1 MQRKK
6 LLALEINKNRADV
19 PAMQA
24 VVEFQH
30 KDKYGNYTTH
40 EYNYVYDA
48 FIDESTGEKT
58 LIVDMFKPA
67 PGAEF
72 LYRLFIGKNKQ
83 GDDKWFIVKSDGTV
97 SESSLPVDYYCRY
110 CRRFY
115 YQFSADTDK
124 VIDEYLSDTKSYAK
138 SYAKGKGIKKIIAWQ
153 KAVRQKRLKDKYQK
167 IKDSISYELAEI
179 RPLPQS
185 VHKWIDN
192 TVMAYSRYMFY
203 DANGKKQTTARCS
216 CCGNTVTINKVCSG
230 DKVTCPSCN
239 KKCTAKPYRKYL
251 NSNGF
256 CNRETIMYLQPF
268 KGTRFCV
275 REFMVVYIYT
285 HGRIN
290 PHIRIKELVRTTC
303 DFDGQEMRVQEQ
315 YTYDEDYKG
324 GDWRKGFCK
333 SVDSSLQLYPGTLN
347 KIFKRVK
354 GFNKWHID
362 YGKIAR
368 LCNPIAFEK
377 LYNAVNQVASL
388 NNIIDNGLINLARD
402 VITYTY
408 RCTEFDLAKGSLRKS
423 FGITKDDLK
432 ILKQLNPKLYEFKL
446 YKAYKQT
453 GRKIDIEELKEFFA
467 IRSMIDCDVNDMLR
481 ILEYSSLRK
490 FCKFFRKWESENC
503 TSQDKDS
510 WWDPRRAF
518 FRDYKD
524 YIENA
529 TLLEYDLSNLE
540 VLYPKNFKQAHDL
553 ASDIVND
560 KNFSEGELP
569 QIARQYEKYSNLYS
583 YEDKDFCIM
592 PPIRHNDLKDEGKT
606 LCHCVATYAKRVA
619 TGKTIILFVRKTSE
633 KEKPYFTL
641 ELNPVTLRIEQCR
654 GFENC
659 SYPNE
664 VKKFMDKWYKTKI
677 EPLIRSKG
685 KCQTTAT

>member
-19 PAMQA
+19 PTMQA
-24 VVEFQH
+24 VVEFQY
-30 KDKYGNYTTH
+30 KGEYGNYTTH
-40 EYNYVYDA
+40 KYNYVYDA

-67 PGAEF
+67 PAAEF

-97 SESSLPVDYYCRY
+97 SESSLPVDYYY
-110 CRRFY
+110 HQFY
-115 YQFSADTDK
+115 YPFNADTDK

-138 SYAKGKGIKKIIAWQ
+138 GKGIEKIIAWQ

-179 RPLPQS
+179 RPLPQA

-216 CCGNTVTINKVCSG
+216 VCGNEVTINKVRSG
-230 DKVTCPSCN
+230 DKVTCPVCH

-268 KGTRFCV
+268 KGTRFCA
-275 REFMVVYIYT
+275 REFIVKYAYSQ
-285 HGRIN
+285 GRIK
-290 PHIRIKELVRTTC
+290 PRIIMQELSRTTC
-303 DFDGQEMRVQEQ
+303 DFDGQELRVREQ

-324 GDWRKGFCK
+324 GDWRKDFCR
-333 SVDSSLQLYPGTLN
+333 SVNSSLPLYPGTLN

-362 YGKIAR
+362 YGRIAR
-368 LCNPIAFEK
+368 LCNPVGYEN

-467 IRSMIDCDVNDMLR
+467 IRSMINCDVNDMLR

-510 WWDPRRAF
+510 WWDPRRTF

-592 PPIRHNDLKDEGKT
+592 PPVRHNDLKDEGKT

-677 EPLIRSKG
+677 EPLILIRSKE
-685 KCQTTAT
+685 KCQTTAA

>member
-6 LLALEINKNRADV
+6 LLALPLNKNREDV
-19 PAMQA
+19 PVMQA

-30 KDKYGNYTTH
+30 TDPWGNNYTSNK
-40 EYNYVYDA
+40 YNCVYDA
-48 FIDESTGEKT
+48 FLDTSTGENT
-58 LIVDMFKPA
+58 LIVDVFSPA
-67 PGAEF
+67 PDAEF
-72 LYRLFIGKNKQ
+72 CYRLFIGKNKQ

-97 SESSLPVDYYCRY
+97 SESSLPVDYYYKRI
-110 CRRFY
+110 Y
-115 YQFSADTDK
+115 YPFSADTDK
-124 VIDEYLSDTKSYAK
+124 VIDDYLADTSSYAE
-138 SYAKGKGIKKIIAWQ
+138 GKGIKKIIAWQ
-153 KAVRQKRLKDKYQK
+153 SAVRQKRLKDKYQK

-179 RPLPQS
+179 RPLPQA

-203 DANGKKQTTARCS
+203 DANGKKQTTAKCS
-216 CCGNTVTINKVCSG
+216 VCGNEVTINKVRSG
-230 DKVTCPSCN
+230 DKVTCPACH

-268 KGTRFCV
+268 KGTRFCA
-275 REFMVVYIYT
+275 REFVIEYDYSY
-285 HGRIN
+285 GRIK
-290 PHIRIKELVRTTC
+290 PVIRMQELSRTTC

-324 GDWRKGFCK
+324 GDWRKDFCR
-333 SVDSSLQLYPGTLN
+333 SVNSSLPLYPGTLN

-362 YGKIAR
+362 YGRIAR
-368 LCNPIAFEK
+368 LCNPVGCEN
-377 LYNAVNQVASL
+377 LYSAVNQVASL

-408 RCTEFDLAKGSLRKS
+408 RCAEFDLAKGSLRKS

-490 FCKFFRKWESENC
+490 FCKFFRKWENENC

-510 WWDPRRAF
+510 WWDPRRHF
-518 FRDYKD
+518 FSDYKD

-529 TLLEYDLSNLE
+529 TLLEYDLTNLE
-540 VLYPKNFKQAHDL
+540 VIYPKNFKQVHDL

-592 PPIRHNDLKDEGKT
+592 PPVRHNDLKNEGKT

-685 KCQTTAT
+685 KCQTTAA

>member
-30 KDKYGNYTTH
+30 KDKYVNYTTH
-40 EYNYVYDA
+40 KYNYVYDA

-58 LIVDMFKPA
+58 LIIDMFKPA
-67 PGAEF
+67 PAAEF

-97 SESSLPVDYYCRY
+97 SESSLPVDYYCRQ
-110 CRRFY
+110 FY
-115 YQFSADTDK
+115 YPFNADTDK

-138 SYAKGKGIKKIIAWQ
+138 GKGIEKIIAWQ

-179 RPLPQS
+179 RPLPQA

-216 CCGNTVTINKVCSG
+216 VCGNEVTINKVRSG
-230 DKVTCPSCN
+230 DKVTCPVCH

-268 KGTRFCV
+268 KGTRFCA
-275 REFMVVYIYT
+275 REFIVVYIYT
-285 HGRIN
+285 LGKIK
-290 PHIRIKELVRTTC
+290 PYVRIKELVRTTC
-303 DFDGQEMRVQEQ
+303 DFDGQEMRAQEQ

-324 GDWRKGFCK
+324 GDWRKDFCR
-333 SVDSSLQLYPGTLN
+333 SVNSSSPLYPGTLN

-362 YGKIAR
+362 YGRIAR
-368 LCNPIAFEK
+368 LCNPVGCGN

-388 NNIIDNGLINLARD
+388 NNIIDNDLINLARD

-490 FCKFFRKWESENC
+490 FCKFFRKWENENC

-510 WWDPRRAF
+510 WWDPRRTF

-592 PPIRHNDLKDEGKT
+592 PPVRHNDLKDEGKT

-619 TGKTIILFVRKTSE
+619 TCKTIILFVRKTSE

-664 VKKFMDKWYKTKI
+664 VKKIMDKWYKTKI
-677 EPLIRSKG
+677 EPLKRSKE
-685 KCQTTAT
+685 KCQTAAA

>member
-30 KDKYGNYTTH
+30 KGEYGNYTTH
-40 EYNYVYDA
+40 KYNYVYDA
-48 FIDESTGEKT
+48 FIDESTCEKT

-67 PGAEF
+67 PTAEF

-97 SESSLPVDYYCRY
+97 SESSLPVDYYYNRI
-110 CRRFY
+110 Y
-115 YQFSADTDK
+115 YPFAAKTDK
-124 VIDEYLSDTKSYAK
+124 VIDDYLADTS
-138 SYAKGKGIKKIIAWQ
+138 SYAKGKGIEKIIAWQ
-153 KAVRQKRLKDKYQK
+153 SAVRQKRLKDKYQK

-179 RPLPQS
+179 RPLPQA
-185 VHKWIDN
+185 VYKWIDN

-216 CCGNTVTINKVCSG
+216 VCGNEVTINKVRSG
-230 DKVTCPSCN
+230 DKVTCPICH

-268 KGTRFCV
+268 KGTRFCA
-275 REFMVVYIYT
+275 REFIVKYAYSQ
-285 HGRIN
+285 GRIK
-290 PHIRIKELVRTTC
+290 PRIIMQELSRTTC

-315 YTYDEDYKG
+315 YTYDENYKG
-324 GDWRKGFCK
+324 GDWRKDFCR
-333 SVDSSLQLYPGTLN
+333 SVNSSLQLYPGTLN

-377 LYNAVNQVASL
+377 LYNAVNRVASL

-467 IRSMIDCDVNDMLR
+467 IRSMIDCDVNDILR

-490 FCKFFRKWESENC
+490 FCQFFRRWESENC
-503 TSQDKDS
+503 TKPYDNYYY
-510 WWDPRRAF
+510 WDPRRTF

-560 KNFSEGELP
+560 KEFSEGELP

-592 PPIRHNDLKDEGKT
+592 PPVRHNDLKDEGKT
-606 LCHCVATYAKRVA
+606 LCHCVATYAKKVV
-619 TGKTIILFVRKTSE
+619 TEKTIILFIRKMSE

-654 GFENC
+654 GFDNC

-677 EPLIRSKG
+677 ETLKRSKE
-685 KCQTTAT
+685 KCQTIAA

>member
-6 LLALEINKNRADV
+6 LLALEINKNRADIPV
-19 PAMQA
+19 MQA

-67 PGAEF
+67 PAAEF

-97 SESSLPVDYYCRY
+97 SESSLPVDYYYRQ
-110 CRRFY
+110 FY
-115 YQFSADTDK
+115 YPFSAETDK
-124 VIDEYLSDTKSYAK
+124 VIDDYLVDTS
-138 SYAKGKGIKKIIAWQ
+138 SYAKGKGIRKIIAWQ

-203 DANGKKQTTARCS
+203 DANRKKQTTARCS
-216 CCGNTVTINKVCSG
+216 VCGNEVTIKNVRSG
-230 DKVTCPSCN
+230 DKVTCPICH

-268 KGTRFCV
+268 KGTRFCA
-275 REFMVVYIYT
+275 REFVIEYDYSY
-285 HGRIN
+285 GRIK
-290 PHIRIKELVRTTC
+290 PVISMQELSRTTC
-303 DFDGQEMRVQEQ
+303 DFDGQEMRAQEQ

-324 GDWRKGFCK
+324 GDWRKDFCR
-333 SVDSSLQLYPGTLN
+333 SVNSSLPLYPGTLN

-362 YGKIAR
+362 YGRIAR
-368 LCNPIAFEK
+368 LCNPVGCEN

-453 GRKIDIEELKEFFA
+453 GRKIDIA
-467 IRSMIDCDVNDMLR
+467 
-481 ILEYSSLRK
+481 
-490 FCKFFRKWESENC
+490 
-503 TSQDKDS
+503 
-510 WWDPRRAF
+510 
-518 FRDYKD
+518 
-524 YIENA
+524 
-529 TLLEYDLSNLE
+529 
-540 VLYPKNFKQAHDL
+540 
-553 ASDIVND
+553 
-560 KNFSEGELP
+560 
-569 QIARQYEKYSNLYS
+569 
-583 YEDKDFCIM
+583 
-592 PPIRHNDLKDEGKT
+592 
-606 LCHCVATYAKRVA
+606 
-619 TGKTIILFVRKTSE
+619 
-633 KEKPYFTL
+633 
-641 ELNPVTLRIEQCR
+641 
-654 GFENC
+654 
-659 SYPNE
+659 
-664 VKKFMDKWYKTKI
+664 
-677 EPLIRSKG
+677 
-685 KCQTTAT
+685 

>member
-333 SVDSSLQLYPGTLN
+333 RVDSSLQLYPGTLN

-685 KCQTTAT
+685 KCQTTAA

>member
-67 PGAEF
+67 PAAEF

-97 SESSLPVDYYCRY
+97 SESSLPVDYYCRQ
-110 CRRFY
+110 FY
-115 YQFSADTDK
+115 YSFSADTDN

-138 SYAKGKGIKKIIAWQ
+138 GKGIRKIIAWQ
-153 KAVRQKRLKDKYQK
+153 SAVRQKRLKDKYQK

-179 RPLPQS
+179 RPLPQA

-216 CCGNTVTINKVCSG
+216 VCGNEVTINKVRSG
-230 DKVTCPSCN
+230 DKVTCPVCH

-268 KGTRFCV
+268 KGTRFCA
-275 REFMVVYIYT
+275 REFVIEYDYSY
-285 HGRIN
+285 GRIK
-290 PHIRIKELVRTTC
+290 PVISIQELSRITC

-324 GDWRKGFCK
+324 GDWRKDYYK
-333 SVDSSLQLYPGTLN
+333 SINSSLQLYPGTLN

-362 YGKIAR
+362 YGRIAR
-368 LCNPIAFEK
+368 LCNPVGCEN

-467 IRSMIDCDVNDMLR
+467 IRSMINCDVNDMLR

-490 FCKFFRKWESENC
+490 FCQFFRRWESENC

-510 WWDPRRAF
+510 WWDPRRHF
-518 FRDYKD
+518 FSDYKD

-540 VLYPKNFKQAHDL
+540 VLYPENFKQAHDL
-553 ASDIVND
+553 ASDIVHD

-592 PPIRHNDLKDEGKT
+592 PPVRHNDLKDEGKT

-654 GFENC
+654 GFGNC

-677 EPLIRSKG
+677 EPLIRSKE
-685 KCQTTAT
+685 KCQTTAA

>member
-1 MQRKK
+1 MQKKK
-6 LLALEINKNRADV
+6 LTALPIDKNREDV
-19 PAMQA
+19 PVMQA

-30 KDKYGNYTTH
+30 TDLWDNNYTSNK
-40 EYNYVYDA
+40 YNYVYDA
-48 FIDESTGEKT
+48 FLDTSTGENT
-58 LIVDMFKPA
+58 LIVDVFSPA
-67 PGAEF
+67 PDAKF
-72 LYRLFIGKNKQ
+72 CYRLLIGKNKQ
-83 GDDKWFIVKSDGTV
+83 GNDKWLTIDSKGEV
-97 SESSLPVDYYCRY
+97 SEKSLYMGYYY
-110 CRRFY
+110 NKFY
-115 YQFSADTDK
+115 YPFSAETDK
-124 VIDEYLSDTKSYAK
+124 IIDDYLADTS
-138 SYAKGKGIKKIIAWQ
+138 SYAKGKGIEKIIAWQ
-153 KAVRQKRLKDKYQK
+153 SAVRQKRLKDKYQK

-179 RPLPQS
+179 RPLPQA

-216 CCGNTVTINKVCSG
+216 VCSNEVTINKVRSG
-230 DKVTCPSCN
+230 DKVTCPVCH

-268 KGTRFCV
+268 KGTRFCA
-275 REFMVVYIYT
+275 REFVIEYDYSY
-285 HGRIN
+285 GRIK
-290 PHIRIKELVRTTC
+290 PVISIQELSRITC

-324 GDWRKGFCK
+324 GDWRKDYYK
-333 SVDSSLQLYPGTLN
+333 SVNSSLQLYPGTLN

-362 YGKIAR
+362 YGRIAR
-368 LCNPIAFEK
+368 LCNPVGCEN

-467 IRSMIDCDVNDMLR
+467 IRSMINCDVNDMLR

-490 FCKFFRKWESENC
+490 FCQFFRRWESENC

-510 WWDPRRAF
+510 WWDPRRHF
-518 FRDYKD
+518 FSDYKD

-529 TLLEYDLSNLE
+529 ALLEYDLTNLE

-553 ASDIVND
+553 ALDIVHD

-592 PPIRHNDLKDEGKT
+592 PPVRHNDLKNEGKT
-606 LCHCVATYAKRVA
+606 LCHCVATYAKKVA
-619 TGKTIILFVRKTSE
+619 TEKTIILFIRKTSE

-641 ELNPVTLRIEQCR
+641 ELNSVTLRIEQCR

-677 EPLIRSKG
+677 EPLIRSKE
-685 KCQTTAT
+685 KCQTTAA

>member
-1 MQRKK
+1 MQKKK
-6 LLALEINKNRADV
+6 LTALPIDKNREDV
-19 PAMQA
+19 PVMQA

-30 KDKYGNYTTH
+30 TDLWDNNYTSNK
-40 EYNYVYDA
+40 YNYVYDA
-48 FIDESTGEKT
+48 FLDTSTGENT
-58 LIVDMFKPA
+58 LIVDVFSPA
-67 PGAEF
+67 PDAKF
-72 LYRLFIGKNKQ
+72 CYRLLIGKNKQ
-83 GDDKWFIVKSDGTV
+83 GNDKWLTIDSKGEV
-97 SESSLPVDYYCRY
+97 SEKSLYMGYYY
-110 CRRFY
+110 NKFY
-115 YQFSADTDK
+115 YPFSAETDK
-124 VIDEYLSDTKSYAK
+124 IIDDYLADTS
-138 SYAKGKGIKKIIAWQ
+138 SYAKGKGIEKIIAWQ
-153 KAVRQKRLKDKYQK
+153 SAVRQKRLKDKYQK

-179 RPLPQS
+179 RPLPQA

-216 CCGNTVTINKVCSG
+216 VCSNEVTINKVRSG
-230 DKVTCPSCN
+230 DKVTCPVCH

-268 KGTRFCV
+268 KGTRFCA
-275 REFMVVYIYT
+275 REFVIEYDYSY
-285 HGRIN
+285 GRIK
-290 PHIRIKELVRTTC
+290 PVISIQELSRITC

-324 GDWRKGFCK
+324 GDWRKDYYK
-333 SVDSSLQLYPGTLN
+333 SVNSSLQLYPGTLN

-362 YGKIAR
+362 YGRIAR
-368 LCNPIAFEK
+368 LCNPVGCEN

-467 IRSMIDCDVNDMLR
+467 IRSMINCDVNDMLR

-490 FCKFFRKWESENC
+490 FCQFFRRWEIENC

-510 WWDPRRAF
+510 WWDPRRHF
-518 FRDYKD
+518 FSDYKD

-529 TLLEYDLSNLE
+529 ALLEYDLTNLE

-553 ASDIVND
+553 ALDIVHD

-592 PPIRHNDLKDEGKT
+592 PPVRHNDLKNEGKT
-606 LCHCVATYAKRVA
+606 LCHCVATYAKKVA
-619 TGKTIILFVRKTSE
+619 TEKTIILFIRKTSE

-641 ELNPVTLRIEQCR
+641 ELNSVTLRIEQCR

-677 EPLIRSKG
+677 EPLIRSKE
-685 KCQTTAT
+685 KCQTTAA

>member
-30 KDKYGNYTTH
+30 KGEYGNYTTH

-67 PGAEF
+67 PAAEF

-83 GDDKWFIVKSDGTV
+83 GNDKWFIIDSKGKV
-97 SESSLPVDYYCRY
+97 SEKSLYMGYYY
-110 CRRFY
+110 NNFY
-115 YQFSADTDK
+115 YPFSAGTNK
-124 VIDEYLSDTKSYAK
+124 VIDDYLADTS
-138 SYAKGKGIKKIIAWQ
+138 SYAKGKGIEKIIAWQ
-153 KAVRQKRLKDKYQK
+153 SAVRQKRLKDKYRK
-167 IKDSISYELAEI
+167 IKDSISFELSEI
-179 RPLPQS
+179 RPLPQA
-185 VHKWIDN
+185 VYKWIDN
-192 TVMAYSRYMFY
+192 TAMAYSRYMFY
-203 DANGKKQTTARCS
+203 DANGKKQTTAKCS
-216 CCGNTVTINKVCSG
+216 VCGNEVTINKVRSG
-230 DKVTCPSCN
+230 DKVTCPACH

-268 KGTRFCV
+268 KGTRFCA
-275 REFMVVYIYT
+275 REFVIEYDYSYD
-285 HGRIN
+285 
-290 PHIRIKELVRTTC
+290 RIKPVISMQELSRTTC
-303 DFDGQEMRVQEQ
+303 GFDGQEMRAQEQ

-324 GDWRKGFCK
+324 GDWRKDFCR
-333 SVDSSLQLYPGTLN
+333 SVNSSLPLYPGTLN

-362 YGKIAR
+362 YGRIAR
-368 LCNPIAFEK
+368 LCNPVGCEN

-490 FCKFFRKWESENC
+490 FCKFFRKWENENC

-510 WWDPRRAF
+510 WWDPRRTF

-592 PPIRHNDLKDEGKT
+592 PPVRHNDLKDEGKT

-677 EPLIRSKG
+677 EPLIRSKE
-685 KCQTTAT
+685 KCQTAAA

>member
-30 KDKYGNYTTH
+30 KGKYVNYTTH
-40 EYNYVYDA
+40 QYNYVYDA

-67 PGAEF
+67 PAAEF

-97 SESSLPVDYYCRY
+97 SESSLPVDYYCNQ
-110 CRRFY
+110 FY

-138 SYAKGKGIKKIIAWQ
+138 GKGIKKIIAWQ
-153 KAVRQKRLKDKYQK
+153 KAVREKRLKDKYQK

-179 RPLPQS
+179 RPLPQA

-203 DANGKKQTTARCS
+203 DANSKKQTTARCS
-216 CCGNTVTINKVCSG
+216 VCGNEVTINKVRNG
-230 DKVTCPSCN
+230 DKVTCPVCH

-268 KGTRFCV
+268 KGTRFCA
-275 REFMVVYIYT
+275 REFIIEYYYDC
-285 HGRIN
+285 GRIN
-290 PHIRIKELVRTTC
+290 PYIRIKELVRTTC

-324 GDWRKGFCK
+324 GDWRKGFYK
-333 SVDSSLQLYPGTLN
+333 SVNSSLQLYPGTLN

-377 LYNAVNQVASL
+377 LYNAVNKVASL
-388 NNIIDNGLINLARD
+388 NNIINNGLINLARD
-402 VITYTY
+402 VITYRY
-408 RCTEFDLAKGSLRKS
+408 NGNIDGYDLTKGSLSKS

-432 ILKQLNPKLYEFKL
+432 ILKHLNPGILELQL
-446 YKAYKQT
+446 YKAYQQT
-453 GRKIDIEELKEFFA
+453 GRKIDIEELKEFFTINA
-467 IRSMIDCDVNDMLR
+467 MINCGVNDMRR

-490 FCKFFRKWESENC
+490 FCQFFRRWENGNC
-503 TSQDKDS
+503 AKQYDS
-510 WWDPRRAF
+510 YYWDQRRTF

-569 QIARQYEKYSNLYS
+569 QIARQYEKYRNLYS

-592 PPIRHNDLKDEGKT
+592 PPVRHNDLKNEGKT
-606 LCHCVATYAKRVA
+606 LCHCVATYAKKVA
-619 TGKTIILFVRKTSE
+619 TEKTIILFIRKTSE

-659 SYPNE
+659 SYPNK

-677 EPLIRSKG
+677 EPLKTLKRSKE
-685 KCQTTAT
+685 KCQTTEA

>member
-30 KDKYGNYTTH
+30 KGKYVNYTTH
-40 EYNYVYDA
+40 QYNYVYDA

-67 PGAEF
+67 PAAEF

-97 SESSLPVDYYCRY
+97 SESSLPVDYYRNQ
-110 CRRFY
+110 FY

-138 SYAKGKGIKKIIAWQ
+138 GKGIKKIIAWQ
-153 KAVRQKRLKDKYQK
+153 KAVREKRLKDKYQK

-203 DANGKKQTTARCS
+203 DANSKKQTTARCS
-216 CCGNTVTINKVCSG
+216 VCGNEVTINKVRSG
-230 DKVTCPSCN
+230 DKVTCPVCH

-268 KGTRFCV
+268 KGTRFCA
-275 REFMVVYIYT
+275 REFVIEYDYSY
-285 HGRIN
+285 GRIK
-290 PHIRIKELVRTTC
+290 PVISMQELSRTTC
-303 DFDGQEMRVQEQ
+303 DFDGQEMRAQEQ

-324 GDWRKGFCK
+324 GDWRKNFCR
-333 SVDSSLQLYPGTLN
+333 SVNSSLPLYPGTLN

-362 YGKIAR
+362 YGRIAR
-368 LCNPIAFEK
+368 LCNPVGCEN

-510 WWDPRRAF
+510 WWDPRRTF

-529 TLLEYDLSNLE
+529 TLLEYDLSNSE
-540 VLYPKNFKQAHDL
+540 VLFPKDLKQAHDL
-553 ASDIVND
+553 AYSIIND
-560 KNFSEGELP
+560 KELKNAELP
-569 QIARQYEKYSNLYS
+569 QIARQYKSYSNLYS
-583 YEDKDFCIM
+583 YEDKNYCIM
-592 PPIRHNDLKDEGKT
+592 PPSRHNDLKNEGKT

-619 TGKTIILFVRKTSE
+619 VGSTIILFIRKTSE
-633 KEKPYFTL
+633 KDKPYFTL
-641 ELNPVTLRIEQCR
+641 ELNPMTYEIEQCR
-654 GFENC
+654 GLRNC
-659 SYPNE
+659 AYPKE
-664 VKKFMDKWYKTKI
+664 VKDFMDKWYKTKI
-677 EPLIRSKG
+677 EPLKRSKE
-685 KCQTTAT
+685 KCQTTAA

>member
-6 LLALEINKNRADV
+6 LLALEINKKRADV

-30 KDKYGNYTTH
+30 KDKYVNYTTH
-40 EYNYVYDA
+40 QYNYVYDA

-67 PGAEF
+67 PAAEF

-97 SESSLPVDYYCRY
+97 SESSLPVDYYCNQ
-110 CRRFY
+110 FY

-138 SYAKGKGIKKIIAWQ
+138 GKGIKKIIAWQ
-153 KAVRQKRLKDKYQK
+153 KAVREKRLKDKYQK

-179 RPLPQS
+179 RPLPQA

-216 CCGNTVTINKVCSG
+216 VCGNEVTINKVRSG
-230 DKVTCPSCN
+230 DKVTCPVCH

-268 KGTRFCV
+268 KGTRFCA
-275 REFMVVYIYT
+275 REFVIEYDYSY
-285 HGRIN
+285 GRIK
-290 PHIRIKELVRTTC
+290 PVISIQELSRITC

-324 GDWRKGFCK
+324 GDWRKDYYK
-333 SVDSSLQLYPGTLN
+333 SVNSSLQLYPGTLN

-362 YGKIAR
+362 YGRIAR
-368 LCNPIAFEK
+368 LCNPVGCEN

-467 IRSMIDCDVNDMLR
+467 IRSMINCDVNDMLR

-490 FCKFFRKWESENC
+490 FCQFFRRWESENC

-510 WWDPRRAF
+510 WWDPRRHF
-518 FRDYKD
+518 FSDYKD

-540 VLYPKNFKQAHDL
+540 VLYPENFKQAHDL
-553 ASDIVND
+553 ASDIVHD

-592 PPIRHNDLKDEGKT
+592 PPVRHNDLKDEGKT

-654 GFENC
+654 GFGNC

-677 EPLIRSKG
+677 EPLIRSKE
-685 KCQTTAT
+685 KCQTTAA

>member
-67 PGAEF
+67 PAAEF

-97 SESSLPVDYYCRY
+97 SESSLPVDYYYRQ
-110 CRRFY
+110 FY
-115 YQFSADTDK
+115 YPFSAETDK
-124 VIDEYLSDTKSYAK
+124 VIDDYLADTS
-138 SYAKGKGIKKIIAWQ
+138 SYAKGKGIEKIIAWQ

-179 RPLPQS
+179 HPLPQA

-203 DANGKKQTTARCS
+203 DANSKKQTTARCS
-216 CCGNTVTINKVCSG
+216 VCGNEVTIKNVRSG
-230 DKVTCPSCN
+230 DKVTCPACH

-268 KGTRFCV
+268 KGTRFCA
-275 REFMVVYIYT
+275 REFVIEYDYSY
-285 HGRIN
+285 GRIK
-290 PHIRIKELVRTTC
+290 PVISMQELSRTTC
-303 DFDGQEMRVQEQ
+303 DFDGQEMRAQEQ
-315 YTYDEDYKG
+315 YTYDGNYKG
-324 GDWRKGFCK
+324 GDWRKDFCR
-333 SVDSSLQLYPGTLN
+333 SVNSSLPLYPGTLN

-362 YGKIAR
+362 YGRIAR
-368 LCNPIAFEK
+368 LCNPVGCEN

-388 NNIIDNGLINLARD
+388 NNIIDKGLINLARD

-490 FCKFFRKWESENC
+490 FCQFFRRWESENC

-510 WWDPRRAF
+510 WWDPRRHF
-518 FRDYKD
+518 FSDYKD
-524 YIENA
+524 YIRNA
-529 TLLEYDLSNLE
+529 TLLEYDLSNSE
-540 VLYPKNFKQAHDL
+540 VLFPKNLEQAHGL
-553 ASDIVND
+553 AYSIIND
-560 KNFSEGELP
+560 KELKNAELP
-569 QIARQYEKYSNLYS
+569 QIARQYESYSNLYS
-583 YEDKDFCIM
+583 YEDKNYCIM
-592 PPIRHNDLKDEGKT
+592 PPSRHNDLKNEGKT

-619 TGKTIILFVRKTSE
+619 VGSTIILFIRKTSE
-633 KEKPYFTL
+633 KDKPYFTL
-641 ELNPVTLRIEQCR
+641 ELNPTTYEIEQCR
-654 GFENC
+654 GLRNC
-659 SYPNE
+659 AYPKE
-664 VKKFMDKWYKTKI
+664 VKDFMDKWYKEKI
-677 EPLIRSKG
+677 EPLKRRKE
-685 KCQTTAT
+685 KCQITAA

>member
-24 VVEFQH
+24 IVELQH

-67 PGAEF
+67 PAAEF

-83 GDDKWFIVKSDGTV
+83 GDDKWFIIKSDGTV
-97 SESSLPVDYYCRY
+97 SESSLPVDYYYRQ
-110 CRRFY
+110 FY
-115 YQFSADTDK
+115 YPFSADTDN

-138 SYAKGKGIKKIIAWQ
+138 GKGIRKIIAWQ

-216 CCGNTVTINKVCSG
+216 VCGNKVTINKVRSG
-230 DKVTCPSCN
+230 DKVTCPVCH

-268 KGTRFCV
+268 KGTRFCA
-275 REFMVVYIYT
+275 REFIVKYAYIQ
-285 HGRIN
+285 GRIK
-290 PHIRIKELVRTTC
+290 PRIIMQELSRTTC

-315 YTYDEDYKG
+315 YTYDENYKG
-324 GDWRKGFCK
+324 GDWRKDFCR
-333 SVDSSLQLYPGTLN
+333 SVNSSLPLYPGTLN

-368 LCNPIAFEK
+368 LCNPVGCEN
-377 LYNAVNQVASL
+377 LYNAVNRVASL

-446 YKAYKQT
+446 YKAYQRT

-467 IRSMIDCDVNDMLR
+467 IRSMIDCDINDILR

-490 FCKFFRKWESENC
+490 FCQFFRRWESENC
-503 TSQDKDS
+503 AKPYDNYYY
-510 WWDPRRAF
+510 WDPRRTF

-529 TLLEYDLSNLE
+529 ALLEYDLTNLE

-560 KNFSEGELP
+560 KEFSEGELP
-569 QIARQYEKYSNLYS
+569 QIARQYEKYRNLYS

-592 PPIRHNDLKDEGKT
+592 PPRRHNDLKNEGET
-606 LCHCVATYAKRVA
+606 LCHCVATYAKKVA
-619 TGKTIILFVRKTSE
+619 TEKTIILFIRNMSE

-654 GFENC
+654 GFDNC

-677 EPLIRSKG
+677 EPLIRSKE
-685 KCQTTAT
+685 KCQTTAA

>member
-408 RCTEFDLAKGSLRKS
+408 GCTEFDLAKGSLRKS

-685 KCQTTAT
+685 KCQTTAA

>member
-1 MQRKK
+1 MQKKK
-6 LLALEINKNRADV
+6 LTALPIDKNREDV
-19 PAMQA
+19 PVMQA

-30 KDKYGNYTTH
+30 TDLWDNNYTSNK
-40 EYNYVYDA
+40 YNYVYDA
-48 FIDESTGEKT
+48 FLDTSTGENT
-58 LIVDMFKPA
+58 LIVDVFSPA
-67 PGAEF
+67 PDAKF
-72 LYRLFIGKNKQ
+72 CYRLLIGKNKQ
-83 GDDKWFIVKSDGTV
+83 GNDKWLTIDSKGEV
-97 SESSLPVDYYCRY
+97 SEKSLYMGYYY
-110 CRRFY
+110 NKFY
-115 YQFSADTDK
+115 YPFSAETDK
-124 VIDEYLSDTKSYAK
+124 IIDDYLADTS
-138 SYAKGKGIKKIIAWQ
+138 SYAKGKGIEKIIAWQ
-153 KAVRQKRLKDKYQK
+153 SAVRQKRLKDKYQK

-179 RPLPQS
+179 RPLPQA

-203 DANGKKQTTARCS
+203 DANSKKQTTARCS
-216 CCGNTVTINKVCSG
+216 VCGNEVTINKVRSG
-230 DKVTCPSCN
+230 DKVTCPVCH

-268 KGTRFCV
+268 KGTRFCA
-275 REFMVVYIYT
+275 REFVIEYDYSY
-285 HGRIN
+285 GRIK
-290 PHIRIKELVRTTC
+290 PVISIQELSRITC

-324 GDWRKGFCK
+324 GDWRKDFCR
-333 SVDSSLQLYPGTLN
+333 SVNSSLPLYPGTLN

-362 YGKIAR
+362 YDRIAR
-368 LCNPIAFEK
+368 LCNPVGCEN

-388 NNIIDNGLINLARD
+388 NNIIDNDLINLARD

-490 FCKFFRKWESENC
+490 FCQFFRRWENGNC
-503 TSQDKDS
+503 AKQYDS
-510 WWDPRRAF
+510 YYWDPRRTF

-592 PPIRHNDLKDEGKT
+592 PPVRHNDLKDEGKT

-641 ELNPVTLRIEQCR
+641 ELNPVTLGIEQCR

-685 KCQTTAT
+685 KCQTTAA

>member
-67 PGAEF
+67 PAAEF

-97 SESSLPVDYYCRY
+97 SESSLPVDYYCRQ
-110 CRRFY
+110 FY
-115 YQFSADTDK
+115 YSFSADTDN

-138 SYAKGKGIKKIIAWQ
+138 GKGIRKIIAWQ

-203 DANGKKQTTARCS
+203 DANSKKQTTARCS
-216 CCGNTVTINKVCSG
+216 VCGNEVTIKNVRSG
-230 DKVTCPSCN
+230 DKVTCPICH

-268 KGTRFCV
+268 KGTRFCA
-275 REFMVVYIYT
+275 REFIVKYAYSQ
-285 HGRIN
+285 GRIK
-290 PHIRIKELVRTTC
+290 PRIIMQELSRTTC

-315 YTYDEDYKG
+315 YTYDENYKG
-324 GDWRKGFCK
+324 GDWRKDFCR
-333 SVDSSLQLYPGTLN
+333 SVNSSLPLYPGTLN

-368 LCNPIAFEK
+368 LCNPVGCEN
-377 LYNAVNQVASL
+377 LYNAVNRVASL

-467 IRSMIDCDVNDMLR
+467 IRSMIDCDVNDILR

-490 FCKFFRKWESENC
+490 FCQFFRRWESENC
-503 TSQDKDS
+503 TKPYDNYYYL
-510 WWDPRRAF
+510 DPRRTF

-560 KNFSEGELP
+560 KKFREGELP

-592 PPIRHNDLKDEGKT
+592 PPRTHNDLKNEGKT
-606 LCHCVATYAKRVA
+606 LCHCVATYAKKVA
-619 TGKTIILFVRKTSE
+619 TEKTIILFVRKTNE

-677 EPLIRSKG
+677 EPLKRSKE
-685 KCQTTAT
+685 KCQTAAA

>member
-1 MQRKK
+1 MQKKK
-6 LLALEINKNRADV
+6 LTALPIDKNREDV
-19 PAMQA
+19 PVMQA

-30 KDKYGNYTTH
+30 TDLWDNNYTSNK
-40 EYNYVYDA
+40 YNYVYDA
-48 FIDESTGEKT
+48 FLDTSTGENT
-58 LIVDMFKPA
+58 LIVDVFSPA
-67 PGAEF
+67 PDAKF
-72 LYRLFIGKNKQ
+72 CYRLLIGKNKQ
-83 GDDKWFIVKSDGTV
+83 GNDKWLTIDSKGEV
-97 SESSLPVDYYCRY
+97 SEKSLYMGYYY
-110 CRRFY
+110 NKFY
-115 YQFSADTDK
+115 YPFSAETDK
-124 VIDEYLSDTKSYAK
+124 IIDDYLADTS
-138 SYAKGKGIKKIIAWQ
+138 SYAKGKGIEKIIAWQ
-153 KAVRQKRLKDKYQK
+153 SAVRQKRLKDKYQK

-179 RPLPQS
+179 RPLPQA

-216 CCGNTVTINKVCSG
+216 VCSNEVTINKVRSG
-230 DKVTCPSCN
+230 DKVTCPVCH

-268 KGTRFCV
+268 KGTRFCA
-275 REFMVVYIYT
+275 REFVIEYDYSY
-285 HGRIN
+285 GRIK
-290 PHIRIKELVRTTC
+290 PVISIQELSRITC

-324 GDWRKGFCK
+324 GDWRKDYYK
-333 SVDSSLQLYPGTLN
+333 SVNSSLQLYPGTLN

-362 YGKIAR
+362 YGRIAR
-368 LCNPIAFEK
+368 LCNPVGCEN

-467 IRSMIDCDVNDMLR
+467 IRSMINCDVNDMLR

-490 FCKFFRKWESENC
+490 FCQFFRRWESENC

-510 WWDPRRAF
+510 WWDPRRHF
-518 FRDYKD
+518 FSDYKD

-529 TLLEYDLSNLE
+529 ALLEYDLTNLE

-553 ASDIVND
+553 ALDIVHD
-560 KNFSEGELP
+560 KNFNEGELP

-592 PPIRHNDLKDEGKT
+592 PPVRHNDLKNEGKT
-606 LCHCVATYAKRVA
+606 LCHCVATYAKKVA
-619 TGKTIILFVRKTSE
+619 TEKTIILFIRKTSE

-641 ELNPVTLRIEQCR
+641 ELNSVTLRIEQCR

-677 EPLIRSKG
+677 EPLIRSKE
-685 KCQTTAT
+685 KCQTTAA

>member
-446 YKAYKQT
+446 YKAYKQS

-685 KCQTTAT
+685 KCQTTAA

>member
-97 SESSLPVDYYCRY
+97 SESSLPVDYYYRQ
-110 CRRFY
+110 FY
-115 YQFSADTDK
+115 YPFSVETNK
-124 VIDEYLSDTKSYAK
+124 VIDDYLADTS
-138 SYAKGKGIKKIIAWQ
+138 SYAKGKGIRKIIAWQ

-203 DANGKKQTTARCS
+203 DANSKKQTTARCS
-216 CCGNTVTINKVCSG
+216 VCGNEVTIKNVRSG
-230 DKVTCPSCN
+230 DKVTCPICH

-268 KGTRFCV
+268 KGTRFCA
-275 REFMVVYIYT
+275 REFIVKYAYSQ
-285 HGRIN
+285 GRIK
-290 PHIRIKELVRTTC
+290 PRIIMQELSRTTC

-315 YTYDEDYKG
+315 YTYDENYKG
-324 GDWRKGFCK
+324 GDWRKDFCR
-333 SVDSSLQLYPGTLN
+333 SVNSSLPLYPGTLN

-368 LCNPIAFEK
+368 LCNPVGCEN
-377 LYNAVNQVASL
+377 LYNAVNRVASL
-388 NNIIDNGLINLARD
+388 NNIIDNSLINLARD

-453 GRKIDIEELKEFFA
+453 GRKIDIEELKEFLKV
-467 IRSMIDCDVNDMLR
+467 SSTIDCNTAEMLS
-481 ILEYSSLRK
+481 ILQRSSLRK
-490 FCKFFRKWESENC
+490 FCKFFRRWESENC
-503 TSQDKDS
+503 TSQDKDD
-510 WWDPRRAF
+510 WWDPRRHF
-518 FRDYKD
+518 FSDYKD
-524 YIENA
+524 YIRNA
-529 TLLEYDLSNLE
+529 TLLEYDLSNSE
-540 VLYPKNFKQAHDL
+540 VLFPKNLKQAHDL
-553 ASDIVND
+553 AYSIIND
-560 KNFSEGELP
+560 KELKNAELP
-569 QIARQYEKYSNLYS
+569 QIARQYETYSKLYS
-583 YEDKDFCIM
+583 FEYRDLCII
-592 PPIRHNDLKDEGKT
+592 PPSRHNDLKNEGKT

-619 TGKTIILFVRKTSE
+619 VGSTIILFIRKTSE
-633 KEKPYFTL
+633 KDKPYFTL
-641 ELNPVTLRIEQCR
+641 ELNPITYEIEQCR
-654 GFENC
+654 GLRNC
-659 SYPNE
+659 AYPKE
-664 VKKFMDKWYKTKI
+664 VKDFMDKWYKEKI
-677 EPLIRSKG
+677 EPLKRSKE
-685 KCQTTAT
+685 KCQITAA

>member
-30 KDKYGNYTTH
+30 KDKYVDYTTH

-67 PGAEF
+67 PAAEF

-97 SESSLPVDYYCRY
+97 SESSLPVDYYCRQ
-110 CRRFY
+110 FY

-124 VIDEYLSDTKSYAK
+124 VIDEYLSDTK

-216 CCGNTVTINKVCSG
+216 VCYNKVTINKVRSG
-230 DKVTCPSCN
+230 DKVTCPVCH

-268 KGTRFCV
+268 KGTRFCA
-275 REFMVVYIYT
+275 REFVIEYDYSY
-285 HGRIN
+285 GRIK
-290 PHIRIKELVRTTC
+290 PVISMQELSRTTC

-324 GDWRKGFCK
+324 GDWRKGFYR
-333 SVDSSLQLYPGTLN
+333 SVNSSLPLYPGTLN

-362 YGKIAR
+362 YDRIAR
-368 LCNPIAFEK
+368 LCNPVGCEN

-446 YKAYKQT
+446 YKAYKQA

-490 FCKFFRKWESENC
+490 FCQFFRRWESENC

-510 WWDPRRAF
+510 WWDPRRHF
-518 FRDYKD
+518 FSDYKD

-529 TLLEYDLSNLE
+529 TLLEYDLSNSE
-540 VLYPKNFKQAHDL
+540 VLFPKNLKQAHDL
-553 ASDIVND
+553 AYSIIND
-560 KNFSEGELP
+560 KELKNAELP
-569 QIARQYEKYSNLYS
+569 QIARQYESYSNLYS
-583 YEDKDFCIM
+583 YEDKNYCIM
-592 PPIRHNDLKDEGKT
+592 PPSRHNDLKNEGKT

-619 TGKTIILFVRKTSE
+619 VGSTIILFIRKTSE
-633 KEKPYFTL
+633 KDKPYFTL
-641 ELNPVTLRIEQCR
+641 ELNPMTYEIEQCR
-654 GFENC
+654 GLRNC
-659 SYPNE
+659 AYPKE
-664 VKKFMDKWYKTKI
+664 VKDFMDKWYKTKI
-677 EPLIRSKG
+677 EPLKRSKE
-685 KCQTTAT
+685 KCQTTAA

>member
-30 KDKYGNYTTH
+30 KGEYGNYTTH
-40 EYNYVYDA
+40 KYNYVYDA

-58 LIVDMFKPA
+58 LIIDMFKPA
-67 PGAEF
+67 PAAEF

-97 SESSLPVDYYCRY
+97 SESSLPVDYYCRQ
-110 CRRFY
+110 FY
-115 YQFSADTDK
+115 YPFNADTDK

-138 SYAKGKGIKKIIAWQ
+138 GKGIEKIIAWQ

-216 CCGNTVTINKVCSG
+216 VCCNEVTINKVRSG
-230 DKVTCPSCN
+230 DKVTCPVCH

-268 KGTRFCV
+268 KGTRFCA
-275 REFMVVYIYT
+275 REFVIEYDYSY
-285 HGRIN
+285 GRIK
-290 PHIRIKELVRTTC
+290 PAISMQELSRTTC

-315 YTYDEDYKG
+315 YTYDENYKG
-324 GDWRKGFCK
+324 GDWRKDFCR
-333 SVDSSLQLYPGTLN
+333 SVNSSLPLYPGTLN

-368 LCNPIAFEK
+368 LCNPVGCEN
-377 LYNAVNQVASL
+377 LYNAVNRVASL

-467 IRSMIDCDVNDMLR
+467 IRSMIGCDVNDILR

-490 FCKFFRKWESENC
+490 FCQFFRRWESKNC
-503 TSQDKDS
+503 TKPYDNYYY
-510 WWDPRRAF
+510 WDPRRTF

-560 KNFSEGELP
+560 KKFREGELP

-592 PPIRHNDLKDEGKT
+592 PPRRHNDLKNEGKT
-606 LCHCVATYAKRVA
+606 LCHCVATYAKKVA
-619 TGKTIILFVRKTSE
+619 TEKTIILFVRKTNE

-677 EPLIRSKG
+677 EPLKRSKE
-685 KCQTTAT
+685 KCQTAAA

>member
-6 LLALEINKNRADV
+6 LLALEINKKRADV

-138 SYAKGKGIKKIIAWQ
+138 GKGIKKIIAWQ

-216 CCGNTVTINKVCSG
+216 VCGNEVTINKVRSG
-230 DKVTCPSCN
+230 DKVTCPVCH

-268 KGTRFCV
+268 KGTRFCA

-290 PHIRIKELVRTTC
+290 PYIRIKELVRTTC
-303 DFDGQEMRVQEQ
+303 DFDVQEMRVQEQ

-324 GDWRKGFCK
+324 GDWRKGFYK
-333 SVDSSLQLYPGTLN
+333 SVNSSLQLYPGTLN

-368 LCNPIAFEK
+368 LCNPVGCEN

-510 WWDPRRAF
+510 WWDPRRHF

-619 TGKTIILFVRKTSE
+619 TGKTIILFIRKTSE

-654 GFENC
+654 GFGNC
-659 SYPNE
+659 SYPNK

-677 EPLIRSKG
+677 EPLIRSKE
-685 KCQTTAT
+685 KCQTTAA

>member
-30 KDKYGNYTTH
+30 KGKYVNYTTH
-40 EYNYVYDA
+40 QYNYVYDA

-67 PGAEF
+67 PAAEF

-97 SESSLPVDYYCRY
+97 SESSLPVDYYRNQ
-110 CRRFY
+110 FY

-138 SYAKGKGIKKIIAWQ
+138 GKGIKKIIAWQ
-153 KAVRQKRLKDKYQK
+153 KAVREKRLKDKYQK

-203 DANGKKQTTARCS
+203 DANSKKQTTARCS
-216 CCGNTVTINKVCSG
+216 VCGNEVTINKVRSG
-230 DKVTCPSCN
+230 DKVTCPVCH

-268 KGTRFCV
+268 KGTRFCA
-275 REFMVVYIYT
+275 REFVIEYDYSY
-285 HGRIN
+285 GRIK
-290 PHIRIKELVRTTC
+290 PVISMQELSRTTC
-303 DFDGQEMRVQEQ
+303 DFDGQEMRAQEQ

-324 GDWRKGFCK
+324 GDWRKNFCR
-333 SVDSSLQLYPGTLN
+333 SVNSSLPLYPGTLN

-362 YGKIAR
+362 YGRIAR
-368 LCNPIAFEK
+368 LCNPVGCEN

-510 WWDPRRAF
+510 WWDPRRTF

-529 TLLEYDLSNLE
+529 TLLEYDLSNSE
-540 VLYPKNFKQAHDL
+540 VLFPKELKQAHDL
-553 ASDIVND
+553 AYSIIND
-560 KNFSEGELP
+560 KELKNAELP
-569 QIARQYEKYSNLYS
+569 QIARQYKSYSNLYS
-583 YEDKDFCIM
+583 YEDKNYCIM
-592 PPIRHNDLKDEGKT
+592 PPSRHNDLKNEGKT

-619 TGKTIILFVRKTSE
+619 VGSTIILFIRKTSE
-633 KEKPYFTL
+633 KDKPYFTL
-641 ELNPVTLRIEQCR
+641 ELNPMTYEIEQCR
-654 GFENC
+654 GLRNC
-659 SYPNE
+659 AYPKE
-664 VKKFMDKWYKTKI
+664 VKDFMDKWYKTKI
-677 EPLIRSKG
+677 EPLKRSKE
-685 KCQTTAT
+685 KCQTTAA

>member
-67 PGAEF
+67 PAAEF

-97 SESSLPVDYYCRY
+97 SESSLPVDYYYRQ
-110 CRRFY
+110 FY
-115 YQFSADTDK
+115 YPFSAETDK
-124 VIDEYLSDTKSYAK
+124 VIDDYLADTS
-138 SYAKGKGIKKIIAWQ
+138 SYAKGKGIEKIIAWQ

-179 RPLPQS
+179 HPLPQA

-203 DANGKKQTTARCS
+203 DANSKKQTTARCS
-216 CCGNTVTINKVCSG
+216 VCGNEVTIKNVRSG
-230 DKVTCPSCN
+230 DKVTCPACH

-268 KGTRFCV
+268 KGTRFCA
-275 REFMVVYIYT
+275 REFVIEYDYSY
-285 HGRIN
+285 GRIK
-290 PHIRIKELVRTTC
+290 PVISMQELSRTTC
-303 DFDGQEMRVQEQ
+303 DFDGQEMRAQEQ
-315 YTYDEDYKG
+315 YTYDENYKG
-324 GDWRKGFCK
+324 GDWRKDFCR
-333 SVDSSLQLYPGTLN
+333 SVNSSLPLYPGTLN

-362 YGKIAR
+362 YGRIAR
-368 LCNPIAFEK
+368 LCNPVGCEN

-388 NNIIDNGLINLARD
+388 NNIIDKGLINLARD
-402 VITYTY
+402 VITDTY

-490 FCKFFRKWESENC
+490 FCQFFRRWESENC

-510 WWDPRRAF
+510 WWDPRRHF
-518 FRDYKD
+518 FSDYKD
-524 YIENA
+524 YIRNA
-529 TLLEYDLSNLE
+529 TLLEYDLSNSE
-540 VLYPKNFKQAHDL
+540 VLFPKNLEQAHGL
-553 ASDIVND
+553 AYSIIND
-560 KNFSEGELP
+560 KELKNAELP
-569 QIARQYEKYSNLYS
+569 QIARQYESYSNLYS
-583 YEDKDFCIM
+583 YEDKNYCIM
-592 PPIRHNDLKDEGKT
+592 PPSRHNDLKNEGKT

-619 TGKTIILFVRKTSE
+619 VGSTIILFIRKTSE
-633 KEKPYFTL
+633 KDKPYFTL
-641 ELNPVTLRIEQCR
+641 ELNPTTYEIEQCR
-654 GFENC
+654 GLRNC
-659 SYPNE
+659 AYPKE
-664 VKKFMDKWYKTKI
+664 VKDFMDKWYKEKI
-677 EPLIRSKG
+677 EPLKRRKE
-685 KCQTTAT
+685 KCQITAA

>member
-124 VIDEYLSDTKSYAK
+124 VIDEYLSDTK

-685 KCQTTAT
+685 KCQTTAA

>member
-1 MQRKK
+1 MQKKK
-6 LLALEINKNRADV
+6 LTALPIDKNREDV
-19 PAMQA
+19 PVMQA

-30 KDKYGNYTTH
+30 TDLWGNNYTSNK
-40 EYNYVYDA
+40 YNYVYDA
-48 FIDESTGEKT
+48 FLDTSTGENT
-58 LIVDMFKPA
+58 LIVDVFSPA
-67 PGAEF
+67 PDAEF
-72 LYRLFIGKNKQ
+72 CYRLFIGKNKQ

-97 SESSLPVDYYCRY
+97 SESSLPVDYYYKRI
-110 CRRFY
+110 Y
-115 YQFSADTDK
+115 YPFSADTDK
-124 VIDEYLSDTKSYAK
+124 VIDDYLADTSSYAE
-138 SYAKGKGIKKIIAWQ
+138 GKGIKKIIAWQ
-153 KAVRQKRLKDKYQK
+153 SAVRQKRLKDKYQK

-179 RPLPQS
+179 RPLPQA

-203 DANGKKQTTARCS
+203 DANGKKQTTAKCS
-216 CCGNTVTINKVCSG
+216 VCGNKVTINKVRSG
-230 DKVTCPSCN
+230 DKVTCPACH

-268 KGTRFCV
+268 KGTRFCARKFV
-275 REFMVVYIYT
+275 IEYDYSY
-285 HGRIN
+285 GRIK
-290 PHIRIKELVRTTC
+290 PVISMQELSRTTC

-324 GDWRKGFCK
+324 GDWRKDFCR
-333 SVDSSLQLYPGTLN
+333 SVNSSLPLYPGTLN

-362 YGKIAR
+362 YGRIAR
-368 LCNPIAFEK
+368 LCNPVGCEN
-377 LYNAVNQVASL
+377 LYSAVNQVASL

-408 RCTEFDLAKGSLRKS
+408 RCAEFDLAKGSLRKS

-490 FCKFFRKWESENC
+490 FCKFFRKWENENC

-510 WWDPRRAF
+510 WWDPRRHF
-518 FRDYKD
+518 FSDYKD

-529 TLLEYDLSNLE
+529 TLLEYDLTNLE
-540 VLYPKNFKQAHDL
+540 VIYPKNFKQAHDL

-592 PPIRHNDLKDEGKT
+592 PPVRHNDLKNEGKT

-685 KCQTTAT
+685 KCQTTAA

>member
-6 LLALEINKNRADV
+6 LLALEIDKDRADV

-30 KDKYGNYTTH
+30 KDKYVNYTTH

-48 FIDESTGEKT
+48 FVDESTGEKT

-67 PGAEF
+67 PAAEF

-97 SESSLPVDYYCRY
+97 SESSLPVDYYYRQ
-110 CRRFY
+110 FY

-138 SYAKGKGIKKIIAWQ
+138 GKGIEKIIAWQ
-153 KAVRQKRLKDKYQK
+153 KAVRQKRLEDKYQK

-256 CNRETIMYLQPF
+256 CDKETIMYLQPF
-268 KGTRFCV
+268 KETRFCARKFSV
-275 REFMVVYIYT
+275 EYIYC
-285 HGRIN
+285 N
-290 PHIRIKELVRTTC
+290 KVKPYIKI
-303 DFDGQEMRVQEQ
+303 QEESRAICNLEGAYLQVQEQ
-315 YTYDEDYKG
+315 YEYDTDYKG
-324 GDWRKGFCK
+324 GEWRKDFVSGINYERHLF
-333 SVDSSLQLYPGTLN
+333 PGTLN
-347 KIFKRVK
+347 KIFKRVD

-362 YGKIAR
+362 YGKIAKQ
-368 LCNPIAFEK
+368 CNPVGFVN
-377 LYNAVNQVASL
+377 LYDAVNKVACLPNLL
-388 NNIIDNGLINLARD
+388 NNGLVEFARD
-402 VITYTY
+402 VIAHRYNTSLY
-408 RCTEFDLAKGSLRKS
+408 DLSKGSLSKS
-423 FGITKDDLK
+423 FGITKDDLN
-432 ILKQLNPKLYEFKL
+432 ILKPLNVSYREFEL
-446 YKAYKQT
+446 YKAYQST
-453 GRKIDIEELKEFFA
+453 GRKIDFEELKEFFEVS
-467 IRSMIDCDVNDMLR
+467 SMINCSVNDMRR
-481 ILEYSSLRK
+481 ILEHSSLRK
-490 FCKFFRKWESENC
+490 FCQFFRRWESENC

-510 WWDPRRAF
+510 WWDPRRHF
-518 FRDYKD
+518 FSDYKD

-529 TLLEYDLSNLE
+529 TLLEYDLTNLE

-592 PPIRHNDLKDEGKT
+592 PPVRHNDLKNEGKT
-606 LCHCVATYAKRVA
+606 LCHCVATYAKKVA
-619 TGKTIILFVRKTSE
+619 TEKAIILFIRKTSE

-654 GFENC
+654 GFKNC

-677 EPLIRSKG
+677 EPLKRSKE
-685 KCQTTAT
+685 KCQTTAA